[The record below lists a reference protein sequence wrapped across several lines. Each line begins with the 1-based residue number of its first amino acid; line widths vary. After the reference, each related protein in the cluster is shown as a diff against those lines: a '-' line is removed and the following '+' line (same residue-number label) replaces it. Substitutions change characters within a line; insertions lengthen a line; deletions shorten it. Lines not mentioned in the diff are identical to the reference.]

1 MDWNVL
7 MGTRENS
14 ERVGGLALVLVGF
27 GVVAHTHGPQNNKP
41 VYTYNQYNNTPVTAY
56 FKSISSF
63 SCKR

>member
-1 MDWNVL
+1 MDRNVL

-41 VYTYNQYNNTPVTAY
+41 VYTYNQYNNTLVTVY
-56 FKSISSF
+56 F
-63 SCKR
+63 